1 MIETGIKFDFCILFT
16 ILFVIFI
23 YAGRHISA
31 NSAKINNSKSYWH
44 YSFLAIIFY
53 SLIVGLRYARG
64 RDYLWYK
71 FQYENVLNPP
81 VEQEPLFMLF
91 NKIFYFLDFPYWLVF
106 IIYSLIWIY
115 LFFLFFKHFQ
125 YLGTWGVPM
134 LFLSSV
140 GFTETAI
147 RQAVAMAF
155 VLPVITSL
163 FEKKWKNAC
172 VWSLISILI
181 HTASAI
187 TIFLI
192 LFVFFFIKR
201 KINVWIAILAY
212 LFFAYIWD
220 VSNIDII
227 ANYISLIDLG
237 SNKMNSYIENSDK
250 WFSSD
255 GINIE
260 EYQQGGFAKFALA
273 LFSIS
278 VFYLGSKSID
288 RLSSGKKDNSIFFY
302 NIFIIASIATQAF
315 FMLEILR
322 RMFVS
327 LYIFWA
333 MVVASIFYVYP
344 IKKKKSIRITV
355 IEFIILFYIFSYF
368 IIKNR
373 YLLPSQ
379 MFVWDIGEYTH
390 IIS

>member
-163 FEKKWKNAC
+163 FEKVNRESEKN
-172 VWSLISILI
+172 
-181 HTASAI
+181 
-187 TIFLI
+187 
-192 LFVFFFIKR
+192 
-201 KINVWIAILAY
+201 
-212 LFFAYIWD
+212 
-220 VSNIDII
+220 
-227 ANYISLIDLG
+227 
-237 SNKMNSYIENSDK
+237 
-250 WFSSD
+250 
-255 GINIE
+255 
-260 EYQQGGFAKFALA
+260 
-273 LFSIS
+273 
-278 VFYLGSKSID
+278 
-288 RLSSGKKDNSIFFY
+288 
-302 NIFIIASIATQAF
+302 
-315 FMLEILR
+315 
-322 RMFVS
+322 
-327 LYIFWA
+327 
-333 MVVASIFYVYP
+333 
-344 IKKKKSIRITV
+344 
-355 IEFIILFYIFSYF
+355 
-368 IIKNR
+368 
-373 YLLPSQ
+373 
-379 MFVWDIGEYTH
+379 
-390 IIS
+390 

>member
-44 YSFLAIIFY
+44 YSFLAIILY

-192 LFVFFFIKR
+192 LFVNCTI
-201 KINVWIAILAY
+201 
-212 LFFAYIWD
+212 
-220 VSNIDII
+220 
-227 ANYISLIDLG
+227 
-237 SNKMNSYIENSDK
+237 
-250 WFSSD
+250 
-255 GINIE
+255 
-260 EYQQGGFAKFALA
+260 
-273 LFSIS
+273 
-278 VFYLGSKSID
+278 
-288 RLSSGKKDNSIFFY
+288 
-302 NIFIIASIATQAF
+302 
-315 FMLEILR
+315 
-322 RMFVS
+322 
-327 LYIFWA
+327 
-333 MVVASIFYVYP
+333 
-344 IKKKKSIRITV
+344 
-355 IEFIILFYIFSYF
+355 
-368 IIKNR
+368 
-373 YLLPSQ
+373 
-379 MFVWDIGEYTH
+379 
-390 IIS
+390 